1 MLVSFV
7 LIFVTVWFVPISKL
21 FVGAAVVLGM
31 LHSLS
36 TIEELTGGRE
46 LTWLS
51 IPVVLVGDAF
61 LTAWVFA
68 DLAFVQNMILFIQ
81 FLAAIV
87 ITESVI
93 VFLLR
98 SKLQTFRARRG
109 TSTCL

>member
-1 MLVSFV
+1 MAISFV
-7 LIFVTVWFVPISKL
+7 VIFVSVWFVPIAKL

-36 TIEELTGGRE
+36 TMEELTGGRE

-51 IPVVLVGDAF
+51 VPVVLVGDGF
-61 LTAWVFA
+61 LTAWSFA
-68 DLAFVQNMILFIQ
+68 GLALVQNMILFLQ
-81 FLAAIV
+81 FLAVIV

-98 SKLQTFRARRG
+98 SKLETFCARRRI
-109 TSTCL
+109 T